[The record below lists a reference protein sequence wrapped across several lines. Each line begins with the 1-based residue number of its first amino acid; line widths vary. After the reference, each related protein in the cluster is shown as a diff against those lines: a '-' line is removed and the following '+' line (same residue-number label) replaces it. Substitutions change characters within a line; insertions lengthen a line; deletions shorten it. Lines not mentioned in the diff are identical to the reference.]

1 MKLFMISALS
11 GFWMRKM
18 ENVVTTFIKR
28 VSVLSYSISIVCLC
42 LARFNSITV
51 NLTNLVMRLD
61 FFLIPDL
68 NPFRIQHLLVTCM

>member
-1 MKLFMISALS
+1 MSLRLKSSSLEFNLLGSVKLFMISALS

-61 FFLIPDL
+61 FF
-68 NPFRIQHLLVTCM
+68 